1 MSPLAKSHPSRPGQ
15 TQRFELF
22 IHRHE
27 YCNAYTELN
36 DPRAQR
42 ARFLAQASAKDEG
55 DSEAQVMDE
64 SFCTALEYGLPP
76 TGGWGLGIDRM
87 AMLLSDQDTIK
98 EVLLFPAMKPV
109 ENNDIV
115 QCLHVLLADGRAFL
129 GGYVSTSARLFTR
142 LFARL
147 IVGVFFCF
155 QARTNF

>member
-1 MSPLAKSHPSRPGQ
+1 
-15 TQRFELF
+15 
-22 IHRHE
+22 
-27 YCNAYTELN
+27 
-36 DPRAQR
+36 
-42 ARFLAQASAKDEG
+42 
-55 DSEAQVMDE
+55 MDE

-129 GGYVSTSARLFTR
+129 GGYVSTSARLFAR
-142 LFARL
+142 VFARL
-147 IVGVFFCF
+147 IVGGFFFAFRRGPTSEDAETTEKLLRLPKTCLTPRVSAWLKTMQMFCF
-155 QARTNF
+155 EIRAKW